1 MKKHQFMRMLSLMLA
16 AILCLGVVAPAGA
29 AAPTGGTQ
37 LEFTQ
42 VDNRVVSAR
51 IAQNAFSQPEE
62 EPSYLPTDLVRV
74 SILLD
79 GKSTLEAGYPTGD
92 VAENAAAM
100 SYRQGLARRQ
110 TGMAAAISTEA
121 LDGEPLDVVWN
132 LTLAANLI
140 SANVP
145 YGKME
150 AIRELSGVQD
160 VILETRYAPCV
171 VDREEAAD
179 PNMATSSQMIGTHN
193 AWAAGYTGVG
203 SRIAVIDTGIDTDHQ
218 SFDAAAF
225 DYSLEQQKAQP
236 ILLDAAEISQKL
248 SKLNIAGLGYAAKDL
263 YVSSKIAFGFNYV
276 DENLD
281 ITHDH
286 DDQGEHGSHVEGIA
300 AANAYIPKGDGTF
313 APALEAVKTQ
323 GVAPDAQIIAMKVF
337 GTGGGAYDSDYM
349 AAIEDAIIL
358 GADAINL
365 SLGSAMAG
373 SSRPSNGTYQTILD
387 RVVDSDTV
395 LVISAGNAGGWADQT
410 QSEYLYHDGV
420 NLDTLGSPG
429 SYTNSL
435 AIASVDN
442 AGFTGTYFQVDQRM
456 FSYTETRGYTNRPL
470 ASIAGA
476 YDYIFID
483 GFGTEED
490 FAALNGAL
498 EGKIAFCSRGSTSF
512 YQKAEAAVKY
522 GAVATIVCNNQPGSI
537 NMDLTD
543 YTQSQPCVSI
553 RQSDGALIR
562 SMSQPVTDDG
572 GQELYRTGTL
582 TISGEV
588 DSAIYDLEYYTMSD
602 FSSWGVPGTLEL
614 KPELTAPG
622 GSIYSVNGAVAGGE
636 AYEVMSGTSMAA
648 PQVAGMAALV
658 AQYIRQAGLDEKS
671 GMTVRALSQSLL
683 MSTAVPL
690 REEASH
696 GQYWSVLK
704 QGAGLANVNKAIT
717 AQSYIRMNEDATI
730 AYADGKVKAELG
742 DDPTREGVYRFSF
755 TLHNLTDTEQQFTL
769 SADLFTQDLFAGEDE
784 VLYMDTCTT
793 MLQADVKWTVNGQT
807 LTPVEHMAD
816 MDFDGNALVNTDD
829 VQALLDYVVGKRA
842 EISNEPHGDLDGD
855 GAVTSYDAYLLL
867 RALNSGVM
875 TLPAGGQAEIQVE
888 LALTQAQKTR
898 LNEAYSA
905 GAYVE
910 GYLYAQQLPTA
921 EGVEGTIHSI
931 PMLGFYGNWTD
942 ASMFDVGSYT
952 TFQSGEEE
960 RIPYMA
966 AATGDKAFFANTPA
980 IRYADQPGKNY
991 YFGGNPIV
999 ADETYMPERNAING
1013 ERGDQISIWNFALI
1027 RNAAASRFTVT
1038 QDGKTIHEM
1047 NTGKMDAA
1055 FYHTNQAVWQN
1066 TGYSIKPNYTPSGL
1080 EEGTQIEL
1088 ALTMAPEL
1096 YVDATGQVNWNA
1108 LGEGASMRMPVVID
1122 NTAPTLEDVSLSLT
1136 GDSLQVTA
1144 RDNQYVAGV
1153 VLYNAAGT
1161 QVLTNVGAKQ
1171 EAKPGETLTYT
1182 LDMHQVEGERLLL
1195 QVYDYA
1201 MNTTTYKIKLGG
1213 AATVDTKFMAFYLL
1227 PNDNWYWDNAGWIG
1241 FDEAVNGDVTALAG
1255 ADYVFTAAE
1264 FIGDHLYAMDDNGQL
1279 YCFGGGDLTAAPVP
1293 LGEPVVQE
1301 NPDEGM
1307 INKVVFT
1314 DMTYDE
1320 TSGKLYAV
1328 YSLYWMWGGWKYI
1341 SHIAEV
1347 DPRTGQITDL
1357 TPEKT
1362 IGITDAAGK
1371 SLQVYGLTD
1380 DGVGNLYALAEDV
1393 QSHSLE
1399 LYRVSTTEEGFG
1411 NRFELV
1417 FDTGYI
1423 WPSPRMTV
1431 NSDRDNPLHFIPMVW
1446 DQGNLYFFVE
1456 HDAPPAYETV
1466 EHVLVKVDPAAK
1478 TAETVGRFDY
1488 EAFPNVSCLLLNRD
1502 ELQVSLDATSL
1513 EMLVGSTE
1521 RLTATVTPWEAD
1533 HSVTWT
1539 TSDESVATVN
1549 DRGAVTA
1556 HSLGNCTIT
1565 ATAVADPTKSAT
1577 CEVTVKTVDVTL
1589 KGAAQDRDGNP
1600 QLFTWNLD
1608 TDETWTA
1615 GPALPSDLA
1624 AAAYSVPNQALYV
1637 QNRNSVMYRVDPV
1650 TGEKLDTSTG
1660 VSAFGAALQDM
1671 AMLEGF
1677 ATADSPLAMGV
1688 YGAYLLG
1695 PNDPLTNT
1703 FNSGWNLT
1711 GVLNQYTGA
1720 SKFVAIASG
1729 GMGTDDK
1736 GTECDFLY
1744 ALDDTGS
1751 VWTFWYD
1758 GTGRI
1763 SYSVYSST
1771 LTGLDYPTESGA
1783 QHGSLVLS
1791 EDGSTLFF
1799 SYFTGTTNEI
1809 YVLQLMQSSNKE
1821 YYFRARRVADMGDGV
1836 WPAALY
1842 QVCTHDGA
1850 DGIPAESLSVLK
1862 PTAGLQAEAH
1872 ALEQTKMD
1880 GMLHACPGTVE
1891 CQSKPTVSADGRAV
1905 TLTLT
1910 AKDAEGLDVASTN
1923 GLLTVEYDGAEMM
1936 LTDVQVAAPYHAVAQ
1951 GEGTVKLAYAGLQ
1964 AVEAGKAVATLTFVR
1979 NDETSTAVTVLHQE
1993 TNEAKPGYREQM
2005 EVGPHKQ
2012 HCPSAAFEDLALDA
2026 WYHEATDFVIAR
2038 GYMKGISATRFAP
2051 GSSLTRAQ
2059 AVTILYRMEG
2069 EPETGTELS
2078 FVDVP
2083 KDQYYTQAV
2092 IWAAE
2097 HQIVKGM
2104 DGTHYAP
2111 NGMITREQM
2120 VTMLARY
2127 AAYKGVDVRAKTEP
2141 DFPDVERVSPY
2152 AEEAMAWA
2160 VEVGLICGMDGTL
2173 NPKGT
2178 ASRAQFAM
2186 IVMRFMENIL

>member
-37 LEFTQ
+37 LEVTP
-42 VDNRVVSAR
+42 VDNRAVSAQ
-51 IAQNAFSQPEE
+51 IAQNVFSQPEE
-62 EPSYLPTDLVRV
+62 EPPYLPTDLVRV

-79 GKSTLEAGYPTGD
+79 EKSTLEAGYPTGD
-92 VAENAAAM
+92 VAENTAAM
-100 SYRQGLARRQ
+100 SYRQKLARRQ
-110 TGMAAAISTEA
+110 DGMAAAISAKA

-145 YGKME
+145 YGKIE
-150 AIRELSGVQD
+150 AIRKLAGVRD

-171 VDREEAAD
+171 VDQEEVAD
-179 PNMATSSQMIGTHN
+179 PNIATSSYMIGSHN

-225 DYSLEQQKAQP
+225 AYSLEQQKAQP
-236 ILLDAAEISQKL
+236 ALLDEVEISQKL
-248 SKLNIAGLGYAAKDL
+248 SKLNIAGLGYSAKDL

-281 ITHDH
+281 ITHDN

-300 AANAYIPKGDGTF
+300 AANAYIPKGNGAF
-313 APALEAVKTQ
+313 APALETVKVQ

-337 GTGGGAYDSDYM
+337 GTDGGAYDSDYM
-349 AAIEDAIIL
+349 AAIEDAIVL

-373 SSRPSNGTYQTILD
+373 SSRHSNGAYQSILD
-387 RVVDSDTV
+387 QVVDSDTV

-410 QSEYLYHDGV
+410 QSGYLYHDGV

-456 FSYTETRGYTNRPL
+456 FSYTETSGYANKPL

-476 YDYIFID
+476 YEYIFID

-553 RQSDGALIR
+553 LQSDGALIR

-622 GSIYSVNGAVAGGE
+622 GSIYSVNGAVAGGKD
-636 AYEVMSGTSMAA
+636 YEVMSGTSMAA

-658 AQYIRQAGLDEKS
+658 AQYIRQAGLDEKT
-671 GMTVRALSQSLL
+671 GMTVRALSQSLM

-704 QGAGLANVNKAIT
+704 QGAGLANVNKAIA
-717 AQSYIRMNEDATI
+717 AQSYIQMRADATT

-742 DDPTREGVYRFSF
+742 DDPAREGVYRFSF
-755 TLHNLTDTEQQFTL
+755 TLHNLTDTEQPFTL

-784 VLYMDTCTT
+784 ILYMNTCTT
-793 MLQADVKWTVNGQT
+793 MLQADVSWTVNGQA
-807 LTPVEHMAD
+807 LAPVEHMTD
-816 MDFDGNALVNTDD
+816 MDFDGNTMVNADD
-829 VQALLDYVVGKRA
+829 VQALLDYVVGKRT
-842 EISNEPHGDLDGD
+842 EISNEQYGDLDGD
-855 GAVTSYDAYLLL
+855 GTVTSYDAYLLL
-867 RALNSGVM
+867 RALNSGLM
-875 TLPAGGQAEIQVE
+875 TLPAGGTAEIQVE
-888 LALTQAQKTR
+888 LALTEAQKTR
-898 LNEAYSA
+898 LNERYSA

-921 EGVEGTIHSI
+921 EGVEGTVHSI
-931 PMLGFYGNWTD
+931 PVLGFYGNWTD
-942 ASMFDVGSYT
+942 ASMFDVGNYT
-952 TFQSGEEE
+952 AFQTGAES
-960 RIPYMA
+960 RTPYLA
-966 AATGDKAFFANTPA
+966 AATGDKAFSANALA
-980 IRYADQPGKNY
+980 IRYASQPGKHY

-999 ADETYMPERNAING
+999 ADDTYMPERNAING
-1013 ERGDQISIWNFALI
+1013 ENGDQISTWNFALI

-1047 NTGKMDAA
+1047 NTGNVNAA
-1055 FYHTNQAVWQN
+1055 FYHTNQSVWQN

-1080 EEGTQIEL
+1080 EEGSQMEL

-1096 YVDATGQVNWNA
+1096 YVDASGQVDWNA
-1108 LGEGASMRMPVVID
+1108 LGNGASMRVPVVID
-1122 NTAPTLEDVSLSLT
+1122 NTAPTLEDVSLSFT
-1136 GDSLQVTA
+1136 GDSLRVTA

-1153 VLYNAAGT
+1153 VLCDASGA
-1161 QVLTNVGAKQ
+1161 QVLAKTGAKQ
-1171 EAKPGETLTYT
+1171 DAEPGEAVEFT
-1182 LDMHQVEGERLLL
+1182 LDLHNVGGEKFLL
-1195 QVYDYA
+1195 QVCDYA
-1201 MNTTTYKIKLGG
+1201 MNATTYKIKLGG
-1213 AATVDTKFMAFYLL
+1213 APTVDTKFMGFYLRR
-1227 PNDNWYWDNAGWIG
+1227 NDDYFLDNAGWIG
-1241 FDEAVNGDVTALAG
+1241 FDEHVDGDVTALAG
-1255 ADYVFTAAE
+1255 ADYIFTAAE
-1264 FIGDHLYAMDDNGQL
+1264 FVGDNLYAMDDHGQL
-1279 YCFGGGDLTAAPVP
+1279 YCFGGGNLTAAPVP
-1293 LGEPVVQE
+1293 LGAPMTQE

-1307 INKVVFT
+1307 DNQVIFT
-1314 DMTYDE
+1314 DLTYDE
-1320 TSGKLYAV
+1320 AGGKLYAV
-1328 YSLYWMWGGWKYI
+1328 YSLYWMRGGWKYI
-1341 SHIAEV
+1341 THIAEV
-1347 DPRTGQITDL
+1347 NPRTGEITDL

-1380 DGVGNLYALAEDV
+1380 DGAGNLYALAENTRN
-1393 QSHSLE
+1393 HSLE
-1399 LYRVSTTEEGFG
+1399 LYRASTAEEGFG

-1423 WPSPRMTV
+1423 WPSAHMTV

-1446 DQGNLYFFVE
+1446 DQGKLYFFVE

-1466 EHVLVKVDPAAK
+1466 EHVLVKLDPAAK

-1488 EAFPNVSCLLLNRD
+1488 EASPNVSCLLLNRD

-1521 RLTATVTPWEAD
+1521 TLTATVTPWEAD
-1533 HSVTWT
+1533 GSVTWT
-1539 TSDESVATVN
+1539 TSDESIATVN
-1549 DRGAVTA
+1549 GQGVVTA

-1589 KGAAQDRDGNP
+1589 KGAVQDRDGNP
-1600 QLFTWNLD
+1600 QLFTWNME

-1637 QNRNSVMYRVDPV
+1637 QNRDSAMYRVDPF
-1650 TGEKLDTSTG
+1650 TGEKLERSDG
-1660 VSAFGAALQDM
+1660 ISAFGAALQDM
-1671 AMLEGF
+1671 AMLEVF

-1703 FNSGWNLT
+1703 FNSGWNLA
-1711 GVLNQYTGA
+1711 GVLGQYTGA

-1729 GMGTDDK
+1729 GMGTNDK
-1736 GTECDFLY
+1736 GTECDLLF

-1758 GTGRI
+1758 GTGSI
-1763 SYSVYSST
+1763 SYSVFSST
-1771 LTGLDYPTESGA
+1771 LTGLDYPTEGGA

-1791 EDGSTLFF
+1791 EDGNTLFF

-1809 YVLQLMQSSNKE
+1809 YVLQLMQSGNKE
-1821 YYFRARRVADMGDGV
+1821 YYFRARRVGDMGDGV

-1842 QVCTHDGA
+1842 QVCANHA
-1850 DGIPAESLSVLK
+1850 PDGIPAEPLSALQ
-1862 PTAGLQAEAH
+1862 PSAGLQMEAH
-1872 ALEQTKMD
+1872 ALERTTTD
-1880 GMLHACPGTVE
+1880 GMLHACPGAVE
-1891 CQSKPTVSADGRAV
+1891 RQSKPGVSTDGKTVTV
-1905 TLTLT
+1905 CLT
-1910 AKDAEGLDVASTN
+1910 AKDATGLDVASTN
-1923 GLLTVEYDGAEMM
+1923 GRLTVEYDGAEMT
-1936 LTDVQVAAPYHAVAQ
+1936 LTDVQVTAPYYAVAQ
-1951 GEGTVKLAYAGLQ
+1951 GEGTVELAYAGLQ
-1964 AVEAGKAVATLTFVR
+1964 AVEAGNAVATLTFVR
-1979 NDETSTAVTVLHQE
+1979 SDETSTAVTVRHEE
-1993 TNEAKPGYREQM
+1993 TNEMKPGYQEQI
-2005 EVGPHKQ
+2005 EVGSHKE
-2012 HCPSAAFEDLALDA
+2012 HCPSAAFADLALDA
-2026 WYHEATDFVIAR
+2026 WYHEATDFVIAQ
-2038 GYMKGISATRFAP
+2038 GYMNGISATQFAP
-2051 GSSLTRAQ
+2051 GSCLTRAQ

-2069 EPETGTELS
+2069 EPETGAETP
-2078 FVDVP
+2078 FADVP
-2083 KDQYYTQAV
+2083 AGRYYTQAV
-2092 IWAAE
+2092 IWASE

-2104 DGTHYAP
+2104 DGTHYVP
-2111 NGMITREQM
+2111 NGVITREQM

-2127 AAYKGVDVRAKTEP
+2127 AAYKGVDVGAKTEP

-2152 AEEAMAWA
+2152 AREAMAWA
-2160 VEVGLICGMDGTL
+2160 VEAGLICGMDGKL
-2173 NPKGT
+2173 NPKGA
-2178 ASRAQFAM
+2178 ASRVQFAM